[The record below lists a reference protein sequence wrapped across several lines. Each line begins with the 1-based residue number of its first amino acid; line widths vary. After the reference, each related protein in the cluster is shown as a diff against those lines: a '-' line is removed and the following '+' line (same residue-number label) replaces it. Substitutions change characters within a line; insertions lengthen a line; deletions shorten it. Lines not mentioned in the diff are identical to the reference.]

1 MHDPIVA
8 CFGRGLSLLQLALS
22 RGNRSGL
29 LSALCSLKWVV
40 LLIGALAAGAANA
53 QSLIIVNNSL
63 TAQSL
68 TIGEGDSA
76 TTSVRLVA
84 TPTGNVTLTFSTDYP
99 AVTVSPSTTLTFNA
113 GNFGTNQTVT
123 INVAEDD
130 NGANESVTVTIDPSG
145 ANYNTQSNRTVSVTV
160 TDNDPLGLT
169 PSLTSAVLNEGG
181 TGRYSFVL
189 NTEPVGGDVTLTQSV
204 SNATS
209 ASLTPAMLTFTS
221 SNWDT
226 AQTLTATALE
236 DDNGTDET
244 GIALRSKPSGADYGG
259 VATSTV
265 MLAITDD
272 DTQAVVASTTTLQV
286 AEGSNFNYTVRLDT
300 EPTGDVTVAQGT
312 NNGDS
317 ARLTPAMLTFTSG
330 NWDTG
335 QTVTAAALPDDNA
348 SSETVNLTHNPNGA
362 DYDSASTLTVTL
374 TTTDIDTP
382 SIEFSTSLVS
392 LNEQGSAGEYTVRL
406 GTEPTMNVT
415 VAVTSGD
422 AAVAVAGS
430 TNSLT
435 FTTMNFGTAQTVTVS
450 APDDA
455 NTVSESVTI
464 THTAT
469 GGDYQGRTET
479 LTAQVTDNDVPGVLL
494 TVPTSVTEGAVAT
507 STARLATQP
516 TGQVTVAISAMNET
530 SGRGVTIQGNNPLTF
545 NATTWN
551 TAQTF
556 LLLPAED
563 DDAQDESVLVT
574 LNPNG
579 GGYGSAP
586 NATTTLTVVDNDTRA
601 LTLSESTL
609 TVQEQRTASYT
620 VQLATQP
627 HPSSGRVTV
636 AVSSTST
643 DITASPDMLT
653 FTSTNWDRAQS
664 VVVSA
669 ADDGNSDNESVTLT
683 HTATGADYESLGV
696 TASLLATA
704 IDNDQP
710 GLQVTPTML
719 SVAEGSNRTY
729 TVRLNSLPTGDV
741 TVTVSGTVTGIT
753 ATSTS
758 LTFST
763 MNWNTTQTVTV
774 SAADDDNAVDET
786 ATLTHAVNGPGDYG
800 SLAAGQRPSVTVAVN
815 DPDTRDILIDTNPA
829 TVATNGG
836 PLRVDEEASA
846 NYTVKLQ
853 TQPVGGNVTVTA
865 TSNSALLTLDTD
877 SSPQTRALTFTS
889 VNWDTVQTVAVTAV
903 ADDGSGD
910 NTVMIAH
917 AATNGDYAGDMKS
930 LTVEVD
936 DNDTP
941 MVVFD
946 PHVGAVTEGV
956 FGASATTSALRLTT
970 QPSGDVTVA
979 ITDNHL
985 DVAVDPTMLTFTMSN
1000 WNAAQ
1005 TFTVTAAHDDDG
1017 QDEPATLRANPS
1029 GGPEYDT
1036 APTVSSALTVKDD
1049 DAHGVLLGDLSGGAL
1064 HSTSTLM
1071 VNEDGQ
1077 TRARYTVRLTTRPI
1091 TGNVTVALSSD
1102 MPDAV
1107 TVSPTALIFS
1117 SSNWDSPQTATARA
1131 VSDVDNASETATLT
1145 HTASGADYG
1154 SPGVTASLQV
1164 MAADD
1169 DAPGLRVIPTAL
1181 TLDEGTD
1188 GTYAVSLYA
1197 LPTADV
1203 TVAVAGAVAGSIT
1216 TQPTALTFS
1225 TSTWQT
1231 AQTVMVSALE
1241 DDNATNNATTLT
1253 HTVTGASEYATA
1265 PADRRPSV
1273 AVTTVDNDTRGIVVD
1288 INPATPAIEAGPLVV
1303 TEASST
1309 MYTVLLS
1316 SEPVGGDV
1324 TVTAASDNAALTLGG
1339 GSQMRALTFTTTN
1352 WNMAVTVTATAA
1364 ADDDGRDVAVA
1375 ISHAATGGAT
1385 SDYAGMTKPLAAQIR
1400 DDDPRQVMAGA
1411 VPASIGEGDTAAL
1424 TAVLQAQP
1432 VGGAV
1437 TVTITDNSPY
1447 VTIVDTDATT
1457 PGTQRTLTF
1466 TMSDWNTPQAFTI
1479 SVGEDDDG
1487 QDDTVTLTLNPSGAD
1502 FDGSRSTVHMIN
1514 LADDDIRGV
1523 TLSTAALEVVE
1534 GASANYTVLLDTEPA
1549 GGDVTVT
1556 VGGAANGIT
1565 ASPTMLTFTDSNWD
1579 TAQEVVVSVAE
1590 NAVVG
1595 VATTTLTHAVTG
1607 ADYGAASVTAAGVA
1621 VTTVDNEAAGLT
1633 VTPTELALSEGG
1645 SGAYTV
1651 RLNTEPTGDVMVTV
1665 TVTGSGVTATTTP
1678 LAFTTSTW
1686 SVAQT
1691 VMVNATA
1698 DDDAMDATAILTHT
1712 ASGASEY
1719 TGLSGLA
1726 LPSVAVTVAD
1736 PDYQSYGAEI
1746 ANLPGDTNDYVA
1758 LNEGGSRDFTVILGS
1773 QPVGG
1778 NVTMTVTSSDG
1789 SALAVD
1795 TDGTPQVRLLTF
1807 TSLDWDVNQ
1816 TVTMMAVEDD
1826 DPNDETVTI
1835 SIATTGAD
1843 YNGLAWPP
1851 LYTVRVSDDDTPMV
1865 LFDPAPGSLIEGTAT
1880 TSMVRLSTRPPG
1892 VVRVTITDNHPDVT
1906 VDGPT
1911 TLTFNPTTWSTLQA
1925 VSFRA
1930 AEDDDAADETATIT
1944 LNPHGGGYN
1953 AAPSVT
1959 SILTLRDDDTRGVTL
1974 GQTTV
1979 FVQEGG
1985 SASYTAKLD
1994 TQPFGGVV
2002 TLTVGGAAN
2011 GITANPARL
2020 AFTSSNWATWQT
2032 VVVSAAVDSD
2042 SVSATTTLTHTVTGA
2057 DYTGAGVT
2065 VAPVAVTAI
2074 DRAVA
2079 GLRVA
2084 PTALALAE
2092 GGSAREY
2099 TVRLNTDPTTNVTVG
2114 VGGTIAG
2121 SITTQP
2127 TSLTFSTSTWQTLQT
2142 VTVSAPSDDNATSET
2157 TTLTHAVSSSTG
2169 DYATLALEA
2178 RPGVSVTV
2186 ADTDTRRILIDAD
2199 ASTPAVDR
2207 GPLALNEDSGHA
2219 DNTQEYTVKL
2229 ATQPTMNVEVSVE
2242 SDDRAVEV
2250 DADSTPRTRLL
2261 TFTTTNWATLQ
2272 TVTAT
2277 AADDD
2282 DTQNEAATISHK
2294 ASGGDYDGLLATL
2307 TANTED
2313 DDTPAV
2319 LLATSTLGSSGVTEG
2334 GTQTYTVRLA
2344 TEPGAT
2350 VTVTATVT
2358 SGATARAEVDA
2369 DVDQAGLQSSLRFN
2383 ATNWNMART
2392 VTVRG
2397 LEDDDAANGEATLA
2411 HTAKGADY
2419 GGVAV
2424 ADTVFTVNDDDT
2436 PALLMG
2442 ATALT
2447 LNEGSTATY
2456 TVRLETRP
2464 VGGRATVTAMSS
2476 TAAATVTPAMLQFGA
2491 GDWNAPKT
2499 FRVSGA
2505 QAGRAEIAHTA
2516 TGADYG
2522 GVATTTVMV
2531 DVRDTGAP
2539 GVRIEPAMLALRE
2552 GASGTYRVRLN
2563 TAPAGAVTVT
2573 ATSGSLEL
2581 EIDSDLTPLSRA
2593 LTFTTQN
2600 WHVEQIITVSS
2611 LADDGVQDESET
2623 ISHAVEGYDAVAG
2636 RPAVT
2641 DAPTLEVMVDDDDAA
2656 GLVFAPAGGLQLDES
2671 SSDTY
2676 TVRLR
2681 FAPATPVTVTV
2692 SSDDTGVVVDT
2703 DSGMTGDQDEL
2714 AFDVG
2719 NWSTPQ
2725 TVTVRADLDDD
2736 AASEAAVLRHRAAGV
2751 GSGYEGVSAAY
2762 SVRVSDAN
2770 SVPAPTGVAASA
2782 AGPTSLAVR
2791 WSPSEGA
2798 DEYAVQW
2805 RLAGQAWSTARQLT
2819 LPAGTLTTRIEG
2831 LTRGAEYQVRVLGLL
2846 AGDAGDP
2853 SSVVPAAPASL
2864 GPPNGSPVASVA
2876 LESETLA
2883 LGETLEVTLRR
2894 AFQDPNGDVL
2904 VYTALSLD
2912 PSIVDATVSGSDLVL
2927 RALSAGVATV
2937 YVWATDPGG
2946 LRASQSLQVTVQ
2958 SQLVPQP
2965 PVVEEMEPL
2974 QGADALRRALT
2985 SLIRPANGD
2994 PASVSWRAS
3003 SMDESLATVRVVGT
3017 DLLVEPQPGNEGT
3030 VEIVL
3035 EATDEDGRTVTL
3047 RFEVQV
3053 EFYWPMRQASGWR
3066 GSALMDAAR
3075 AAVQPEQ

>member
-1 MHDPIVA
+1 M
-8 CFGRGLSLLQLALS
+8 LSLKNLALERNSITDLSPLSNLTALTWLALS
-22 RGNRSGL
+22 ENNISNISALTNLTALRYLHLWGNQISNISALSGL
-29 LSALCSLKWVV
+29 TSLLELYLQRNSISDISALSNMTALRTLDLSRNNSISDISSLSGLTSLTSLNLLTNSITNVSPLASSTALTWLALANNDISDISALSNLTALQRLYLSHNSISNISSLSGLTSLRTLDLFNNNSISDISHLSALTALTVMSLSSNMISDISHLSNLTSLTTLYLSDNSISDISTLSGLTSLVRLRLSGNMISDLSHLSGLTSLTQLYLSDNSISNISHLSSLTALSSLRLAENTISDISALV
-40 LLIGALAAGAANA
+40 ANAGLAAGDSVDLRTNLLNVAAIQTHIPALHARGVVVQFDPPSAAVSATNPMPLVEGSLDNA
-53 QSLIIVNNSL
+53 TVTVTLNSTAFASGVSASSFTL
-63 TAQSL
+63 TTNVPGL
-68 TIGEGDSA
+68 TIGSA
-76 TTSVRLVA
+76 A
-84 TPTGNVTLTFSTDYP
+84 TPSSGAT
-99 AVTVSPSTTLTFNA
+99 STTLTLA
-113 GNFGTNQTVT
+113 HT
-123 INVAEDD
+123 
-130 NGANESVTVTIDPSG
+130 GANFDD
-145 ANYNTQSNRTVSVTV
+145 AR
-160 TDNDPLGLT
+160 
-169 PSLTSAVLNEGG
+169 SLT
-181 TGRYSFVL
+181 
-189 NTEPVGGDVTLTQSV
+189 
-204 SNATS
+204 
-209 ASLTPAMLTFTS
+209 
-221 SNWDT
+221 
-226 AQTLTATALE
+226 
-236 DDNGTDET
+236 
-244 GIALRSKPSGADYGG
+244 
-259 VATSTV
+259 
-265 MLAITDD
+265 
-272 DTQAVVASTTTLQV
+272 
-286 AEGSNFNYTVRLDT
+286 
-300 EPTGDVTVAQGT
+300 VTVA
-312 NNGDS
+312 
-317 ARLTPAMLTFTSG
+317 
-330 NWDTG
+330 
-335 QTVTAAALPDDNA
+335 AAAHVFDGD
-348 SSETVNLTHNPNGA
+348 
-362 DYDSASTLTVTL
+362 L
-374 TTTDIDTP
+374 TT
-382 SIEFSTSLVS
+382 
-392 LNEQGSAGEYTVRL
+392 G
-406 GTEPTMNVT
+406 
-415 VAVTSGD
+415 
-422 AAVAVAGS
+422 AVAV
-430 TNSLT
+430 
-435 FTTMNFGTAQTVTVS
+435 
-450 APDDA
+450 
-455 NTVSESVTI
+455 
-464 THTAT
+464 
-469 GGDYQGRTET
+469 
-479 LTAQVTDNDVPGVLL
+479 VP
-494 TVPTSVTEGAVAT
+494 
-507 STARLATQP
+507 
-516 TGQVTVAISAMNET
+516 M
-530 SGRGVTIQGNNPLTF
+530 
-545 NATTWN
+545 
-551 TAQTF
+551 
-556 LLLPAED
+556 
-563 DDAQDESVLVT
+563 
-574 LNPNG
+574 
-579 GGYGSAP
+579 
-586 NATTTLTVVDNDTRA
+586 
-601 LTLSESTL
+601 
-609 TVQEQRTASYT
+609 
-620 VQLATQP
+620 
-627 HPSSGRVTV
+627 
-636 AVSSTST
+636 
-643 DITASPDMLT
+643 
-653 FTSTNWDRAQS
+653 
-664 VVVSA
+664 
-669 ADDGNSDNESVTLT
+669 
-683 HTATGADYESLGV
+683 
-696 TASLLATA
+696 
-704 IDNDQP
+704 P

-719 SVAEGSNRTY
+719 SLAEGTDRTY
-729 TVRLNSLPTGDV
+729 TVRLDSQPTGDV
-741 TVTVSGTVTGIT
+741 TVTVSSTFTGIT

-763 MNWNTTQTVTV
+763 TNWSTTQTVTV

-786 ATLTHAVNGPGDYG
+786 ATLTHAVNGPGVYG
-800 SLAAGQRPSVTVAVN
+800 SLTAGQRPSVTVAVN

-836 PLRVDEEASA
+836 SLRVDEGASV

-853 TQPVGGNVTVTA
+853 TQPVGGDVTVTA

-889 VNWDTVQTVAVTAV
+889 ANWDTVQTVAVTAA

-910 NTVMIAH
+910 NTVTIAH

-930 LTVEVD
+930 LTVEID
-936 DNDTP
+936 DDDTP

-979 ITDNHL
+979 ITDNHPE
-985 DVAVDPTMLTFTMSN
+985 VAVDPTMLTFTMSN
-1000 WNAAQ
+1000 WNAPQ
-1005 TFTVTAAHDDDG
+1005 TFTVTAVHDDDG
-1017 QDEPATLRANPS
+1017 QDETATLTANPN

-1049 DAHGVLLGDLSGGAL
+1049 DAHGVLLADLSGAAL
-1064 HSTSTLM
+1064 YSTSTLM

-1091 TGNVTVALSSD
+1091 TGNVRVALSSD

-1117 SSNWDSPQTATARA
+1117 SSNWDRPQTATARA
-1131 VSDVDNASETATLT
+1131 VNDDDDASETVTLT

-1188 GTYAVSLYA
+1188 GTYAVGLYG

-1225 TSTWQT
+1225 TSTWRT

-1241 DDNATNNATTLT
+1241 DDNATDNATTLT

-1265 PADRRPSV
+1265 SADRRPSV
-1273 AVTTVDNDTRGIVVD
+1273 AVATVDNDTRGIVVD
-1288 INPATPAIEAGPLVV
+1288 INPATPAVEAGPLVV
-1303 TEASST
+1303 AEGSST
-1309 MYTVLLS
+1309 EYTVLLS

-1352 WNMAVTVTATAA
+1352 WNTAATVTATAA
-1364 ADDDGRDVAVA
+1364 ADDDGRDAAVA
-1375 ISHAATGGAT
+1375 ISHAATGGAG

-1411 VPASIGEGDTAAL
+1411 VPASIGEGDTAEL

-1466 TMSDWNTPQAFTI
+1466 TMSDWNTPQTFTV

-1502 FDGSRSTVHMIN
+1502 FDGSSSTVHMIN
-1514 LADDDIRGV
+1514 LADDDTRGV
-1523 TLSTAALEVVE
+1523 TLSTAALEVIE
-1534 GASANYTVLLDTEPA
+1534 GARASYTVLLDTEPA

-1565 ASPTMLTFTDSNWD
+1565 ASPTMLTFTDWNWD
-1579 TAQEVVVSVAE
+1579 TAQSVAVHAAE

-1595 VATTTLTHAVTG
+1595 TATTTLTHAVAG
-1607 ADYGAASVTAAGVA
+1607 ADYGAAGVTAAGVA

-1645 SGAYTV
+1645 NGAYTV
-1651 RLNTEPTGDVMVTV
+1651 RLNTAPTGDVMVTV
-1665 TVTGSGVTATTTP
+1665 TVNGSGVTATTTP

-1698 DDDAMDATAILTHT
+1698 DDDAMDATATLTHT

-1736 PDYQSYGAEI
+1736 PDFQAFATSYSL
-1746 ANLPGDTNDYVA
+1746 LPGDTNDYLA
-1758 LNEGGSRDFTVILGS
+1758 LNEGGSRDFFVRLWS

-1778 NVTMTVTSSDG
+1778 NVTVTVTSSDG

-1807 TSLDWDVNQ
+1807 TSSDWNVFQ

-1835 SIATTGAD
+1835 SIATAGAD
-1843 YNGLAWPP
+1843 YDDTATGPGLASSP
-1851 LYTVRVSDDDTPMV
+1851 LFTVRVSDDDTPMV
-1865 LFDPAPGSLIEGTAT
+1865 LFDPEPGSLREGTAT
-1880 TSMVRLSTRPPG
+1880 TSMVRLSTQPPG

-1911 TLTFNPTTWSTLQA
+1911 TLTFNPTTWNTPQA

-1930 AEDDDAADETATIT
+1930 AEDDDAADETATIA

-1953 AAPSVT
+1953 AAPSLT
-1959 SILTLRDDDTRGVTL
+1959 SMLTLRDDDTRGVTL

-2020 AFTSSNWATWQT
+2020 AFTSSNWAAAQT

-2042 SVSATTTLTHTVTGA
+2042 SANATTTLTHTVAGA
-2057 DYTGAGVT
+2057 DYAGVT
-2065 VAPVAVTAI
+2065 VDDEVEVTSI
-2074 DRAVA
+2074 DRDVA

-2099 TVRLNTDPTTNVTVG
+2099 TVRLNTTPTANVTVG
-2114 VGGTIAG
+2114 VGGAIAG

-2127 TSLTFSTSTWQTLQT
+2127 TSLTFSSSTWQTLQT

-2157 TTLTHAVSSSTG
+2157 TTLTHAVSGTG
-2169 DYATLALEA
+2169 DYLNLPLGA

-2199 ASTPAVDR
+2199 ASTPAVDS
-2207 GPLALNEDSGHA
+2207 GSLALNEGAA
-2219 DNTQEYTVKL
+2219 DNSQEYTVKL
-2229 ATQPTMNVEVSVE
+2229 ATQPTADVEVSVE
-2242 SDDRAVEV
+2242 SGDRAVQV

-2261 TFTTTNWATLQ
+2261 TFTTTNWNTLQ

-2282 DTQNEAATISHK
+2282 DTRNEAATISHK

-2358 SGATARAEVDA
+2358 NGATARAEVDA
-2369 DVDQAGLQSSLRFN
+2369 DIDQAGLQSSLRFN
-2383 ATNWNMART
+2383 ATNWNVART
-2392 VTVRG
+2392 MTVRG

-2600 WHVEQIITVSS
+2600 WHVEQIVTVSS
-2611 LADDGVQDESET
+2611 RADDGVQDEAVA
-2623 ISHAVEGYDAVAG
+2623 ISHAVAGYAG
-2636 RPAVT
+2636 VT

-2656 GLVFAPAGGLQLDES
+2656 GLVFWPAGGLQLDES

-2676 TVRLR
+2676 IVRLR
-2681 FAPATPVTVTV
+2681 FAPAAPVTVTI
-2692 SSDDTGVVVDT
+2692 SSDDTGVAVDT
-2703 DSGMTGDQDEL
+2703 DSGTAGDQDEL
-2714 AFDVG
+2714 AFNVG
-2719 NWSTPQ
+2719 NWSTWQ

-2736 AASEAAVLRHRAAGV
+2736 AASEAAVLRHRAAGLN
-2751 GSGYEGVSAAY
+2751 SGYEGVSAAY

-2791 WSPSEGA
+2791 WSRSEGA

-2819 LPAGTLTTRIEG
+2819 LPAGTLTARIEG

-2946 LRASQSLQVTVQ
+2946 LRASQSLQVTVLQ
-2958 SQLVPQP
+2958 SRSSRPLPQAQ
-2965 PVVEEMEPL
+2965 VVGELEPL
-2974 QGADALRRALT
+2974 QGSDALRRALT

-2994 PASVSWRAS
+2994 PASVRWRAS
-3003 SMDESLATVRVVGT
+3003 STDESLATVRVVGT
-3017 DLLVEPQPGNEGT
+3017 DLLVIPEPGSEGT

-3035 EATDEDGRTVTL
+3035 AATDEDGRTVTL
-3047 RFEVQV
+3047 RFEIEV
-3053 EFYWPMRQASGWR
+3053 EFYWPMSQASGWR
-3066 GSALMDAAR
+3066 GSALMDAVR